1 MLKGTLHQLEDEPQC
16 VDVGC
21 DNGDH
26 LHSIDMLTSNI
37 LGAMTE
43 SAWENLEFSK
53 GTTGDQTSRKHT
65 IPGWNDRVKPY
76 QSEARFWKSLW
87 ISAGKP
93 KNTLSSHT

>member
-1 MLKGTLHQLEDEPQC
+1 MLKDMLHQLEDEPQC

-53 GTTGDQTSRKHT
+53 GTTGHQASRKHT
-65 IPGWNDRVKPY
+65 IPCWNDRVKPY
-76 QSEARFWKSLW
+76 QSEARFWNSLW
-87 ISAGKP
+87 ISVG
-93 KNTLSSHT
+93 